1 MAPCNTER
9 STCLRSSGTNFPFP
23 IFIQPIQHG
32 YALFQ
37 AGPLP
42 SWGSTHLLPSL
53 QKWSHQVD
61 VRIRSFLETWCIKPE
76 GVTDVS
82 KSQWHVCVCFV
93 QAYSIQAY
101 RILLYCWQKG
111 IARKF
116 VGCTQQSAASHP
128 SQSCT
133 WDSQLTK
140 KFSKIPQT
148 KHWFPEVFVLP
159 WPLFVNI
166 PVSVPYPFTSWIAS
180 SAVLLHRPNALSANV
195 EVLGVGHHST
205 WKLTVG
211 R

>member
-1 MAPCNTER
+1 MAMRCFRLIHCP
-9 STCLRSSGTNFPFP
+9 
-23 IFIQPIQHG
+23 HG
-32 YALFQ
+32 
-37 AGPLP
+37 
-42 SWGSTHLLPSL
+42 
-53 QKWSHQVD
+53 SHQVD
-61 VRIRSFLETWCIKPE
+61 VRIRSFLEMHQAGRCHRCQQ
-76 GVTDVS
+76 VAMA
-82 KSQWHVCVCFV
+82 CVRVFF
-93 QAYSIQAY
+93 A
-101 RILLYCWQKG
+101 G
-111 IARKF
+111 IGYARKL

-195 EVLGVGHHST
+195 EVLRVGHHST